1 MKQAKHKLDLKSMNC
16 WRIQVYIET
25 AIVLILF
32 FVIHL
37 IVSRTDAGNIVFPI
51 WLILVISYIVLSV
64 LRATVLM
71 RKKYEGWSYEVS
83 PHEVFITE
91 GVFFRQMTQIP
102 MNRIQHIT
110 VKQGP
115 VARKYQLS
123 VIEIVT
129 AASTIEIEYLSFNNA
144 EKVCEEI
151 KTHAL
156 LSDEYE

>member
-1 MKQAKHKLDLKSMNC
+1 MKQAKHKLDLKSMDC

-32 FVIHL
+32 FVIHI
-37 IVSRTDAGNIVFPI
+37 IVSRTDASNIVFPI
-51 WLILVISYIVLSV
+51 WLMLVISYIVLSV

-83 PHEVFITE
+83 PHEVFIAE

-129 AASTIEIEYLSFNNA
+129 AASTIEIEYLSSDHA

-151 KTHAL
+151 KRHAL